1 MHFNLIWVFFEK
13 FGSALISMGAFF
25 VYAYALNPM
34 EFGTAIVVLSA
45 AQFLAIMISI
55 FYEDPLVQ
63 MKDIDDSCID
73 TAFWGSILTSL
84 IAMAFMY
91 TGFYISGYHTYDPQI
106 LALVGFASLE
116 ILLTNI
122 GTIYVA
128 QLRRDGHFKILA
140 FRVLCGRIGGS
151 IFGILAAVNGFG
163 PWAILIQSIT
173 SAALQT
179 IILVYSVRALP
190 GFHIRF
196 SYLRYFCSFGS
207 ALALKRLSW
216 DLLVRASPMI
226 ATITLSTSA
235 AGHVAFA
242 WRIVELF
249 RSSIVSGLISYLLPH
264 FSRMQDS
271 KERMAKEFVSVTALV
286 AFAMTPIFL
295 GLLVTAPMI
304 VTTIFEEKWNAAIP
318 IIQLF
323 CVSALLGG
331 YRSVV
336 PITLTASGHPSAM
349 IITYLL
355 TTFAALSCMFCAP
368 FFGMHVFA
376 IAFIL
381 YTLTLLIFSLSI
393 IQNIIGLNTSE
404 QLFPIVKYCIPGV
417 LMACTLVIIQVFLPL
432 HFIGQNLF
440 VQIALGVALFSM
452 ISVVFYKDDL
462 CTWKDGFLTQK
473 PPR

>member
-13 FGSALISMGAFF
+13 FGCALISMGAFF
-25 VYAYALNPM
+25 VYAYALSPM
-34 EFGTAIVVLSA
+34 EYGTAVVILSTS
-45 AQFLAIMISI
+45 QFLAIMISI

-63 MKDIDDSCID
+63 MKNIDGTYID
-73 TAFWGSILTSL
+73 TAFWGGVVTSC
-84 IAMAFMY
+84 IAMILMVA
-91 TGFYISGYHTYDPQI
+91 GFYISGYQAHDPQI

-116 ILLTNI
+116 ILLTNL
-122 GTIYVA
+122 GVIYVA

-151 IFGILAAVNGFG
+151 VFGILAAINGFG

-173 SAALQT
+173 GTALQAV
-179 IILVYSVRALP
+179 ILVYSVRTLP
-190 GFHIRF
+190 RFQIRF
-196 SYLRYFCSFGS
+196 SYFRYFCSFGS

-226 ATITLSTSA
+226 ANITLSTSA

-271 KERMAKEFVSVTALV
+271 KERMAREFTSVSALLV
-286 AFAMTPIFL
+286 FSITPIFL
-295 GLLVTAPMI
+295 GLMVTAPMI
-304 VTTIFEEKWNAAIP
+304 VTTIFEPKWNAAIP
-318 IIQLF
+318 IVQLF
-323 CVSALLGG
+323 CISALLGG
-331 YRSVV
+331 YRSIV

-349 IITYLL
+349 IVTYLL
-355 TTFAALSCMFCAP
+355 TTFAALAFMFCAP

-381 YTLTLLIFSLSI
+381 YTLILLILSLPVVRDIIELSI
-393 IQNIIGLNTSE
+393 TE
-404 QLFPIVKYCIPGV
+404 QLRPIVKYCIPGV
-417 LMACTLVIIQVFLPL
+417 LMACTLLTVQAFLPM
-432 HFIGQNLF
+432 HFIGYNLLA
-440 VQIALGVALFSM
+440 QIVLGVVLFFM
-452 ISVVFYKDDL
+452 ISIVFYKDDL
-462 CTWKDGFLTQK
+462 RVWKDGFLK
-473 PPR
+473 PKNSR